1 MMAWCGVAGMLE
13 VILSDIQR
21 LQTEIEEAE
30 AHARKKYDQSMDNSA
45 AGAALHGKPNEKSSQ
60 DGMISSWT
68 TQLSPTPQ

>member
-1 MMAWCGVAGMLE
+1 MLK

-30 AHARKKYDQSMDNSA
+30 AHTRKKYYQSMDNSA
-45 AGAALHGKPNEKSSQ
+45 VDAALHGKSNEKASQ